1 MLGSGSSVDRGRLR
15 QLLRGSVAGL
25 CELKLLRE
33 RQEVRVRRALRGG
46 EDLDR
51 QLWELERQLGELRLR
66 AEHDQENAEYDA
78 DGPES
83 CDVFV
88 DRAPRVGQAE
98 ARMQYASERPKSAG
112 VHTPS
117 PSSEWNN
124 KETSVRS
131 SPPSL
136 RGQSLWRRRPGHLP
150 EPEEAAGSLHCP
162 PAPLQTQDTECQTIW
177 PKSLKLEKTW
187 SS

>member
-1 MLGSGSSVDRGRLR
+1 MLGSGISVDRGRLR

-66 AEHDQENAEYDA
+66 AENDQENAEYEA
-78 DGPES
+78 DGLES
-83 CDVFV
+83 SDVFL

-98 ARMQYASERPKSAG
+98 ARMHYASERPKSA
-112 VHTPS
+112 
-117 PSSEWNN
+117 
-124 KETSVRS
+124 
-131 SPPSL
+131 
-136 RGQSLWRRRPGHLP
+136 
-150 EPEEAAGSLHCP
+150 
-162 PAPLQTQDTECQTIW
+162 ECRTI
-177 PKSLKLEKTW
+177 
-187 SS
+187 